1 MPYSLYRNFRN
12 YSSCAALAEV
22 DSRSHRSA
30 ESQEHKP
37 WARPRSR
44 PGLQWAKP
52 VSDPDQTRRVRPEL
66 SQSTVLRG
74 ELATGLLQ
82 VEVFSKILATNLVS
96 YLVFSWYCKTS
107 CQTFSVACESRQFQ
121 NPEFI

>member
-30 ESQEHKP
+30 ES
-37 WARPRSR
+37 
-44 PGLQWAKP
+44 
-52 VSDPDQTRRVRPEL
+52 